1 MTRYRALKRLSHR
14 VTGEIS
20 LVGAVVTLE
29 HLTEGERWLLVDMGV
44 VEPLPEP
51 EPTRAARAAKPA
63 KEESEGDS
71 WQ

>member
-20 LVGAVVTLE
+20 PVGAVVTLDY
-29 HLTEGERWLLVDMGV
+29 LTEGERWLLVDWGV

-51 EPTRAARAAKPA
+51 APARAVRAAKPA
-63 KEESEGDS
+63 EGESEE
-71 WQ
+71 